1 MGISM
6 KTRILSHLSK
16 VPTSLEELQKGLEMM
31 DEEYIALGT
40 EYPLLPK
47 WLFENKQEDL
57 YPESEQFKNTYN
69 KLFQWT
75 TNSEKIIDY
84 TLSEIEEALQYAFF
98 VNYRTPRIIKEYL
111 LFTAPYTTDF
121 CI

>member
-6 KTRILSHLSK
+6 KTRILSHLSR

-31 DEEYIALGT
+31 DEEYIELGT
-40 EYPLLPK
+40 EYPILPK
-47 WLFENKQEDL
+47 WLFENKPEEL
-57 YPESEQFKNTYN
+57 YAESEHFKNTYN

-75 TNSEKIIDY
+75 TRPEKILDY
-84 TLSEIEEALQYAFF
+84 TPQEIEEVLQYSVLAK
-98 VNYRTPRIIKEYL
+98 YRTPRIIKEYL
-111 LFTAPYTTDF
+111 LFTGPYTTDF

>member
-6 KTRILSHLSK
+6 KTRILSHLSR

-31 DEEYIALGT
+31 DKEYIALGT

-111 LFTAPYTTDF
+111 LFTSPYTTDF